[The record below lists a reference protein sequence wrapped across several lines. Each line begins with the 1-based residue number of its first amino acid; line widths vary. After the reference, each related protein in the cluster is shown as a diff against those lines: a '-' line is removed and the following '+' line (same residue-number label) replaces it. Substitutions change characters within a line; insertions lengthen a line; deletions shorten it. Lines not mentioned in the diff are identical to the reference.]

1 MDSSLSGKETLNW
14 DLVKKNKGYVKTKSL
29 MTLTKPVIFAMTV
42 KFGGYLKKFKIY
54 FSNYY

>member
-14 DLVKKNKGYVKTKSL
+14 DLVKKNKGYVKTKLL

-42 KFGGYLKKFKIY
+42 KFGVI
-54 FSNYY
+54 